1 MKIQINKKTGLI
13 SSIFIETPIKLVDIY
28 NAPKFLSLDEYYKI
42 RGDLYKTTKFSK
54 TDIKILDSLLPVV
67 KKLGRSYRYII
78 LYPSH
83 LNGYKKFTRRAIIN
97 HLYSCN
103 NYPKGSIYPDKFC
116 EDYKYN
122 FRYTE
127 IDEKELIKDIFNT
140 TLLQTIPIR
149 TTTSMF
155 SEIYLTIKSELI

>member
-1 MKIQINKKTGLI
+1 MKIKINKKTGLI

-28 NAPKFLSLDEYYKI
+28 NAPKFLSLDEYYKVQ
-42 RGDLYKTTKFSK
+42 GDNLFSE
-54 TDIKILDSLLPVV
+54 TNIKILDSLLPVV

-83 LNGYKKFTRRAIIN
+83 LNGYKKITRRAIIN

-116 EDYKYN
+116 KDYKYN

-127 IDEKELIKDIFNT
+127 IDEKELIKDVFNT
-140 TLLQTIPIR
+140 TLLQTIR

-155 SEIYLTIKSELI
+155 SEIYLTIKSRLI

>member
-28 NAPKFLSLDEYYKI
+28 NAPKFLSLDEYYKVQ
-42 RGDLYKTTKFSK
+42 GDLYFKATKFSE
-54 TDIKILDSLLPVV
+54 TNIKILDSLLPVV

-78 LYPSH
+78 LYLSH

-97 HLYSCN
+97 HLYSCD
-103 NYPKGSIYPDKFC
+103 NYPKGSIYPDKYC
-116 EDYKYN
+116 KDYKYN

-127 IDEKELIKDIFNT
+127 IDEKELIKDVFNT
-140 TLLQTIPIR
+140 TLLQTIR

-155 SEIYLTIKSELI
+155 SEIYLTIKSGLI